1 MNKNVKWAMNL
12 LMWGMNNICQS
23 VAENIFVKD
32 KNIKW
37 DINDKC
43 QSVPEN
49 QSPRSVL
56 WTIDATN

>member
-1 MNKNVKWAMNL
+1 MRENIFVMNKNFKWAMNL

-49 QSPRSVL
+49 
-56 WTIDATN
+56 

>member
-1 MNKNVKWAMNL
+1 MRENIFVRDKIIK
-12 LMWGMNNICQS
+12 WGMNNKCQS

-37 DINDKC
+37 NINDKC

-49 QSPRSVL
+49 ESPRSVQ

>member
-1 MNKNVKWAMNL
+1 
-12 LMWGMNNICQS
+12 MNNKCQS

-37 DINDKC
+37 NINDKC

-49 QSPRSVL
+49 ESPRSVQ